1 VFRTLARDIEGALT
15 VEQVADD
22 LSALAESV
30 LRTTT
35 QWCWERLR
43 NRHRDQHQFAII
55 AYGKLGGK
63 ELGYGSDLDI
73 VFVYDDDDERAGEV
87 YASLVR
93 KLINWLTVKTGEGD
107 LYEIDTALRPN
118 GNSGLLITSFEAY
131 ANYQTQRG
139 SNTAW
144 TWEHQAMTRA
154 RCVLGHA
161 ALRQRFD
168 AVRKAVITA
177 PRDPLG
183 LRQEIM
189 AMRDKV
195 RLAHPLRD
203 GGFDLKHSPGGM
215 IDAEFAA
222 QFLVLS
228 QSGAH
233 PELIDNAGNIALLER
248 AEAAGLLPA
257 GVGHHAADAY
267 RQLRRLQHHA
277 RLNEEPAQA
286 RLEEVAPQRAAVL
299 ALWQAV
305 FGDSQS

>member
-1 VFRTLARDIEGALT
+1 
-15 VEQVADD
+15 
-22 LSALAESV
+22 
-30 LRTTT
+30 
-35 QWCWERLR
+35 
-43 NRHRDQHQFAII
+43 
-55 AYGKLGGK
+55 
-63 ELGYGSDLDI
+63 
-73 VFVYDDDDERAGEV
+73 
-87 YASLVR
+87 
-93 KLINWLTVKTGEGD
+93 
-107 LYEIDTALRPN
+107 
-118 GNSGLLITSFEAY
+118 
-131 ANYQTQRG
+131 
-139 SNTAW
+139 
-144 TWEHQAMTRA
+144 MTRA

-286 RLEEVAPQRAAVL
+286 SLEEVAPQRAAVL

-305 FGDSQS
+305 FRDSQS